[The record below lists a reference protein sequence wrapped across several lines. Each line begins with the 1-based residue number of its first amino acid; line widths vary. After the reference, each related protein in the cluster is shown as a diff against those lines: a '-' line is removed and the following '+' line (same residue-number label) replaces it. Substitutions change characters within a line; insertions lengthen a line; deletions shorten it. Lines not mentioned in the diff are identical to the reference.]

1 MDYDLVARHQTDLVG
16 FQKPHILFGL
26 TGHAHKTLHL
36 HAGHGHKGTA
46 PIANHGAEKYGVP
59 LMSCLLV
66 DEALQPTVRGVGKDD
81 LGEHDHEAA
90 HGLLGA
96 SVGNETIGASHIGGH
111 VGIGEQTL
119 HIVLV
124 APLDAEHEPLGQ
136 VAQVVGGES
145 ISDSSV
151 VCGHMGVDVLFC
163 TNNANTHRHFCLCDS
178 IKVLYPNYLGTP

>member
-1 MDYDLVARHQTDLVG
+1 M
-16 FQKPHILFGL
+16 
-26 TGHAHKTLHL
+26 
-36 HAGHGHKGTA
+36 
-46 PIANHGAEKYGVP
+46 
-59 LMSCLLV
+59 
-66 DEALQPTVRGVGKDD
+66 RGVGKDD
-81 LGEHDHEAA
+81 LGEHDYEAA

-136 VAQVVGGES
+136 VAQVVGGLS

-178 IKVLYPNYLGTP
+178 IKVLFPNYLGTP